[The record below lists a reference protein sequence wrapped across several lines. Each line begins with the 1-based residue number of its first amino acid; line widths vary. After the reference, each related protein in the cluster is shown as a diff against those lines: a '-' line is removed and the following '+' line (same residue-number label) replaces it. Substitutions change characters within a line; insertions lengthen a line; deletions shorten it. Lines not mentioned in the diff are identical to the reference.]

1 MNRDAGNAMDD
12 GFGSDQIA
20 GAAGVN
26 ALSALLG
33 TTSST
38 AGTTRTGLTAARV
51 CTASLVVPATHFHST
66 STRGPRRE
74 LRRRVQA
81 RDKRPDCPRE
91 RRLQRR
97 PLYDVAP
104 IRE

>member
-38 AGTTRTGLTAARV
+38 AGTTRTG
-51 CTASLVVPATHFHST
+51 
-66 STRGPRRE
+66 
-74 LRRRVQA
+74 
-81 RDKRPDCPRE
+81 
-91 RRLQRR
+91 
-97 PLYDVAP
+97 
-104 IRE
+104 